1 MTFPLNR
8 VYIICFCVIC
18 IVTVYLLVNR
28 TKLGLL
34 LRATTQNRDM
44 AAAWGSNPPRRWTHI
59 RLRHRPGWA
68 RRRVVPLYNKINP
81 NIGQEYIVDSFMVVV
96 TGGVGKLAGVI
107 WAGLGLGFLNKYL
120 EALLNYV
127 PAVASVSL
135 GGRQSDRADL
145 RCDFPPMAAVR
156 ICSRRRDECPM
167 PDPAA
172 PVTESQKGFRNVEDV
187 PGPRPHPDVFR
198 LRAVVVIAVL
208 AFFFVGVPI
217 LDAAGLVPDY
227 KVNIL
232 GKYLSF
238 CDLAL
243 GIDLIWG
250 YTGLLSLCQ
259 ALFFCVGGYI
269 MAMHLSVAQGG
280 GDVRPE
286 YNNIPQFMFF
296 NNVKVLPL
304 FWTPFTSMTVTL
316 IAGFALPALFGGIF
330 GFFILRSRVRGV
342 YFSIV
347 TQALAWAAFL
357 LISRNEMLMGGTNG
371 LTNFY
376 KPMIQERKWILGL
389 YLLTLVMLVLA
400 YLLCRWIVRSR
411 LGRVLVAI
419 RDKETRLYFAGYKPY
434 VFKVFAFAVA
444 AMLGGVGGMLYSPQ
458 VGIITPQNMSVEES
472 IFMVVWVALGGRG
485 NCGARFSARCWCSLR
500 EVRSHPIFPPPGW
513 SCSA

>member
-1 MTFPLNR
+1 
-8 VYIICFCVIC
+8 
-18 IVTVYLLVNR
+18 
-28 TKLGLL
+28 
-34 LRATTQNRDM
+34 
-44 AAAWGSNPPRRWTHI
+44 
-59 RLRHRPGWA
+59 
-68 RRRVVPLYNKINP
+68 
-81 NIGQEYIVDSFMVVV
+81 
-96 TGGVGKLAGVI
+96 
-107 WAGLGLGFLNKYL
+107 
-120 EALLNYV
+120 
-127 PAVASVSL
+127 
-135 GGRQSDRADL
+135 
-145 RCDFPPMAAVR
+145 
-156 ICSRRRDECPM
+156 M
-167 PDPAA
+167 PDPG
-172 PVTESQKGFRNVEDV
+172 VISTESQKLFATSKTFLARA
-187 PGPRPHPDVFR
+187 PHPDVFR
-198 LRAVVVIAVL
+198 LRAVIVIAVL

-217 LDAAGLVPDY
+217 LDAAGIVEDY

-238 CDLAL
+238 AILAL

-296 NNVKVLPL
+296 NNVKVLPM
-304 FWTPFTSMTVTL
+304 FWVPFTSMTVTL
-316 IAGFALPALFGGIF
+316 IAGFTLPALAGALF

-342 YFSIV
+342 YFAII

-376 KPMIQERKWILGL
+376 KPMLQARSWILGL
-389 YLLTLVMLVLA
+389 YLLTLTMLVLS
-400 YLLCRWIVRSR
+400 YLLCRAIVRSR

-444 AMLGGVGGMLYSPQ
+444 AMLGGIGGMLYSPQ

-485 NCGARFSARCWCSLR
+485 KLWGAVFGAMLVLVARSSLTSDLSSAWMVVLGMTAICAVLLFPDGFVGLWAKLERQITVGESLIRILTTALPIAAVSIFVLSEVLGLTPNFLQNHSPAGLPLKYWLMIAVLVAAGVLNYTQSRSDRFAAKARGFAVDPAESAA
-500 EVRSHPIFPPPGW
+500 EVGTAKAS
-513 SCSA
+513 

>member
-1 MTFPLNR
+1 
-8 VYIICFCVIC
+8 
-18 IVTVYLLVNR
+18 
-28 TKLGLL
+28 
-34 LRATTQNRDM
+34 
-44 AAAWGSNPPRRWTHI
+44 
-59 RLRHRPGWA
+59 
-68 RRRVVPLYNKINP
+68 
-81 NIGQEYIVDSFMVVV
+81 
-96 TGGVGKLAGVI
+96 
-107 WAGLGLGFLNKYL
+107 
-120 EALLNYV
+120 
-127 PAVASVSL
+127 
-135 GGRQSDRADL
+135 
-145 RCDFPPMAAVR
+145 
-156 ICSRRRDECPM
+156 M
-167 PDPAA
+167 PDVIPYATPA
-172 PVTESQKGFRNVEDV
+172 TSSQKAFASSKTFLARA
-187 PGPRPHPDVFR
+187 PHPDVFR
-198 LRAVVVIAVL
+198 LRAIIVIAVL
-208 AFFFVGVPI
+208 AFFFIGVPI
-217 LDAAGLVPDY
+217 LDSTGLVQDY

-238 CDLAL
+238 AILAL

-259 ALFFCVGGYI
+259 ALFFCIGGYI

-304 FWTPFTSMTVTL
+304 FWKPFTSMTVTL
-316 IAGFALPALFGGIF
+316 IAGFTLPALAGATF

-376 KPMIQERKWILGL
+376 KPMIQERSWIIGL

-400 YLLCRWIVRSR
+400 YLLCLAIVRSR
-411 LGRVLVAI
+411 LGRVLVAV

-444 AMLGGVGGMLYSPQ
+444 AMLGGIGGMLYSPQ

-485 NCGARFSARCWCSLR
+485 KLWGAIFGAMLVLVARSSLTSDLSSAWMVVLGMTAICAVLLFPEGFVGLWAKLERQITTGEPLIRILTTALPIIAVAVFVLS
-500 EVRSHPIFPPPGW
+500 EVLGLTPHFMQDHAPFGLALKYWLMIVILIAAGLLNYTQSRSDKLAAKSRGFAVDPAE
-513 SCSA
+513 SAAEVGVPKA